1 MPPRFAVGGFVVSAT
16 GTSEIAM
23 SLKARV
29 IEDMKLAMKAKE
41 TARLGA
47 IRLLLAA
54 IKQREVDE
62 RIEMDDAAVIAVI
75 EKMLKQRKDSITQ
88 YEAAKRQDL
97 ADAEKF
103 EVEVLTAYMPQAMSA
118 GEVEL
123 IVAKALADSGAK
135 APADMGKVM
144 ALVKPQIAGRAD
156 MGEVSKLVKTKLSSQ

>member
-1 MPPRFAVGGFVVSAT
+1 
-16 GTSEIAM
+16 M
-23 SLKARV
+23 SLKSR
-29 IEDMKLAMKAKE
+29 ITEDMKLAMKARE

-47 IRLLLAA
+47 IRLILAA

-62 RIEMDDAAVIAVI
+62 RIELDNAAVIAVI

-103 EVEVLTAYMPQAMSA
+103 EVEVLLAYMPQALSGA
-118 GEVEL
+118 EIEA
-123 IVAKALADSGAK
+123 IVVKAVADAGAK

-156 MGEVSKLVKTKLSSQ
+156 MGEVSKLVKAKLG